1 MPVELFSG
9 KLRIQF
15 LPNVV
20 DFRTIGEN
28 NERGIEDALKDV
40 ALLQAHLQR
49 HGIPHE
55 AHERKYGD
63 GKRVDAV
70 VIPLTRQ
77 KGTERRRRERRQT
90 ARRR

>member
-1 MPVELFSG
+1 MSFELFSG

-28 NERGIEDALKDV
+28 NDRGVEDALKEV
-40 ALLQAHLQR
+40 ALLQQHLQR

-55 AHERKYGD
+55 KHDRRYGD

-70 VIPLTRQ
+70 VIPLSR
-77 KGTERRRRERRQT
+77 
-90 ARRR
+90 